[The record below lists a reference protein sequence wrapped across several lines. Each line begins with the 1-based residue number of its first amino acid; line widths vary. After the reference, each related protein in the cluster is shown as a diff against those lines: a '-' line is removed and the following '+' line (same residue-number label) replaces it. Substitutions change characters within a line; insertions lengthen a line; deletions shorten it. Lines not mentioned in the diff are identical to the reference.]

1 MKAPS
6 GIRAMISSLKKYLLG
21 GIKDAFA
28 TCRENT
34 RESTSTIRQRAFC
47 LGCADADA
55 MECMRK
61 VLRPGYHDDFI
72 DVGAPRKCV
81 CACHKDEDYE

>member
-6 GIRAMISSLKKYLLG
+6 GIRAMISFLKKHLLG

-28 TCRENT
+28 TCRAST

-47 LGCADADA
+47 LSCAHADA
-55 MECMRK
+55 MECMLK
-61 VLRPGYHDDFI
+61 MLRPGYHDDWI
-72 DVGAPRKCV
+72 DVGAPSKCA